1 MIGRRDIYSIAIHYL
16 HNLLLIMQLDPVLAC
31 PVSLRPLSSR
41 VALAGPFVSIEYK
54 ECSTY
59 GTKYRV
65 NDVYA
70 DLVPQDEKKNAPFW
84 TLSPREMGT
93 QELFRSPF
101 TSFLCK

>member
-1 MIGRRDIYSIAIHYL
+1 M
-16 HNLLLIMQLDPVLAC
+16 
-31 PVSLRPLSSR
+31 SLRPLSSR

-54 ECSTY
+54 VCSIY

-65 NDVYA
+65 NDGFA

-84 TLSPREMGT
+84 KLSPRELGT

-101 TSFLCK
+101 TSFLCKYHCRL